1 MRDGRCRDEAGQRLS
16 NGSKQVPGPLLTSI
30 PRWVE
35 NELQYARWPRKTAGF
50 WLQACVARLRDEEKV
65 EIKRERKN
73 PSFELHA
80 RRAREVNVDIFLI
93 EDNYYQ

>member
-65 EIKRERKN
+65 EMKQERKN
-73 PSFELHA
+73 PSFELYA
-80 RRAREVNVDIFLI
+80 RHTRSKNVDILC
-93 EDNYYQ
+93 Y

>member
-1 MRDGRCRDEAGQRLS
+1 MRDGRCRNEAGQRLS

-65 EIKRERKN
+65 EIKQERKN
-73 PSFELHA
+73 PSFELYMHA
-80 RRAREVNVDIFLI
+80 KLTLTFSLI
-93 EDNYYQ
+93 QDNYC